1 MENNNDNLKKLE
13 KDSESSWGGKREGS
27 GRKPL
32 LNKEELEKIK
42 EIIAQHGSEEIEET
56 GLQGE
61 KIRQTRIEHLMNILY
76 REGYDKKNISAIK
89 EYLDR
94 QMGRSKEHID
104 LTTKGKEFPTPL
116 YAGKSTISISRQRSN
131 EEDIPIEEEN

>member
-1 MENNNDNLKKLE
+1 MENLE
-13 KDSESSWGGKREGS
+13 KSKESGWGGKRENS

-32 LNKEELEKIK
+32 LNKEELAKIK
-42 EIIAQHGSEEIEET
+42 EIVSQHGSEEVEEI
-56 GLQGE
+56 GIKGE
-61 KIRQTRIEHLMNILY
+61 VIKLTRIEHLMGILY
-76 REGYDKKNISAIK
+76 REGCDKKSISAIK